1 MSVVQQDADALDFS
15 CLATPVARGLRGLQ
29 ARWVDRIKRAA
40 LVRLHHSRRG
50 ERLLLRMYLVGED
63 ATERALLDELMP
75 QSPEWL
81 DRQIERH
88 LADERR
94 HVALFADALRRAG
107 DDGTGRMEPDWL
119 SRRKIQRWRRLSH
132 AYAGHFS
139 HGCWCLP
146 SPRGCVPSR
155 WPNACWPATV
165 T

>member
-1 MSVVQQDADALDFS
+1 MSVVQQDADALDFG

-40 LVRLHHSRRG
+40 LVRLHRSRRG

-107 DDGTGRMEPDWL
+107 DDGTGRMEPDCSAGARSSAGDA
-119 SRRKIQRWRRLSH
+119 SRMRMQGTS
-132 AYAGHFS
+132 AT
-139 HGCWCLP
+139 GCWCLP